1 MAIASQAAILRA
13 HGSPPVLE
21 PVELRDPA
29 RGEVL
34 VRITAAGICH
44 TDLAFADGEQAHPL
58 PMALGHEGAGVV
70 EAVGAGVEHVRTGDR
85 VVLNLAPGCGEC
97 SFCVTGRPALCKR
110 WPGEGRLVTGPSP
123 ITSHGV
129 PVATFAGAS
138 CFARHAVVAAA
149 SALPVPDG
157 VPDEVAAVVGCA
169 VITGFG
175 AATAALAIEA
185 GSRGAVVGAG
195 PVGASALQAAR
206 LRGAVEI
213 VAVDPNGERR
223 ERALSLGAARAVAP
237 GDIDAVRG
245 ACDWAIVA
253 AGSGDAVS
261 LGIELLAA
269 GGTVVVVGTPPEPVA
284 LDVLDLVGQEK
295 CVRGSTYGTGAP
307 AMLLPRIFDLYRG
320 GLLDLDALISERLG
334 LDQVAAGM
342 ERARTAGGMRV
353 MLLP

>member
-1 MAIASQAAILRA
+1 
-13 HGSPPVLE
+13 
-21 PVELRDPA
+21 
-29 RGEVL
+29 
-34 VRITAAGICH
+34 
-44 TDLAFADGEQAHPL
+44 
-58 PMALGHEGAGVV
+58 
-70 EAVGAGVEHVRTGDR
+70 
-85 VVLNLAPGCGEC
+85 
-97 SFCVTGRPALCKR
+97 
-110 WPGEGRLVTGPSP
+110 
-123 ITSHGV
+123 
-129 PVATFAGAS
+129 
-138 CFARHAVVAAA
+138 
-149 SALPVPDG
+149 
-157 VPDEVAAVVGCA
+157 
-169 VITGFG
+169 
-175 AATAALAIEA
+175 
-185 GSRGAVVGAG
+185 
-195 PVGASALQAAR
+195 
-206 LRGAVEI
+206 
-213 VAVDPNGERR
+213 
-223 ERALSLGAARAVAP
+223 
-237 GDIDAVRG
+237 VRG